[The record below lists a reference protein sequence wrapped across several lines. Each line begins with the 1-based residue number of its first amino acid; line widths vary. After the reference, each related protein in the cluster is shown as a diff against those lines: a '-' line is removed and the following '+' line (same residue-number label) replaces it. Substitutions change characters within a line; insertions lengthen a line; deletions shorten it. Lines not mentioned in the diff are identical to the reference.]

1 MLGSFLSKYSID
13 ELPSL
18 LNTIKGEMNFIGPRP
33 LLMDYQKLYSKNQ
46 KRRHNVLPGFNG
58 LSLISGRNILNWE
71 KKLDLD
77 SKYVNEISFFLDL
90 KILIISIFKVF
101 LWKDISTEERFRG
114 NR

>member
-1 MLGSFLSKYSID
+1 MSFV
-13 ELPSL
+13 
-18 LNTIKGEMNFIGPRP
+18 GPRP
-33 LLMDYQKLYSKNQ
+33 LLMDYLKLYSKKQ
-46 KRRHNVLPGFNG
+46 KRRHNVLPGLTG
-58 LSLISGRNILNWE
+58 LSQISGRNNLNWE
-71 KKLDLD
+71 KKFDLD